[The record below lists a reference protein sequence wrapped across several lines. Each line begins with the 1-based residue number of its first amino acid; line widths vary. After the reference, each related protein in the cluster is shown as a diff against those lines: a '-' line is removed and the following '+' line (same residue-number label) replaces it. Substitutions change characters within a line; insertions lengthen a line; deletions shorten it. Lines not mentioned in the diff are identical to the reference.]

1 MLSNIVADMGATVAA
16 SAQAPAPKAVEPA
29 AAAPAVPVA
38 APVEQSDAP
47 RADVPMRINRTRKPA
62 TRQPGQGTLRERTKQ
77 LSLYLEEPVY
87 DALREIA
94 HVERSKM
101 HQLVVEGIDLLLK
114 KRGAPSIT
122 ELLKRAG

>member
-16 SAQAPAPKAVEPA
+16 SSQAPAPIAVEPP
-29 AAAPAVPVA
+29 AAAPAELVA
-38 APVEQSDAP
+38 SPEEQPAAP
-47 RADVPMRINRTRKPA
+47 RAVVPIRANRTRKPA
-62 TRQPGQGTLRERTKQ
+62 ARQPGQGTLRERTKQ

-114 KRGAPSIT
+114 KRGSPSIT